1 MEIAVIPL
9 VVALALLAGLLWVAW
24 KILKGV
30 FWCVGRLFLGIG
42 ILLSRVFSFVRRE
55 IVEVARLVGTVV
67 TGAVLLPIL
76 FLNLLLGRWG
86 AGGHYAR
93 AIEDELTSGL
103 LGIWRIAVANP
114 LRLVGLSGMLEGVE
128 HRIPDVVERAPRS
141 RARARAD
148 ALEFPGYNIVGSLP
162 AGGSGAVLYLAQ
174 PEPETFQRFAR
185 SGRDLPAEVVIK
197 SFALVQGS
205 TLPQIVRE
213 SRALEAAG
221 RLGLVYEHHLDD
233 ERFWYV
239 MRYVRGENMD
249 TALQRLHARSG
260 VEGLAP
266 RELALVLGYAQDLL
280 RALDRFHTGGLWH
293 KDVKPAN
300 LIVAPAQEG
309 PSRDGSRDRVHLVDF
324 GLVTPLSSAMTLT
337 THGTEYYRDPEM
349 VRLAMQGVKVHEV
362 DGVKFD
368 LYSAGAVL
376 YSMVENSFPAHGSLS
391 RLTKRCPEALAWIIR
406 RAMADIAQRYSSAS
420 EMLADLA
427 ALAATADPFALRP
440 ADLPSVR
447 AGAAAEFV
455 DEPADEEQ
463 PAGTLEPRPAAAA
476 ASSGR
481 RRCRLTGPERPITP
495 GRRKFRRAL
504 LNAARVVLFVNFFD
518 RGFAAFFE
526 RAFARGGSRFDAAR
540 LEHQPLGRTERAA
553 LERAREVLSVVAQ
566 HDRVHAPAARWNER
580 LSTLVAARQKRG
592 EAKPR
597 ALLFESPASPVGAAE
612 REALALALAAKGF
625 EVLGVGDGDEPAEI
639 EFLAGARRA
648 AELSEPLDEE
658 ALARMQSYLEST
670 KELDAI
676 VWVAGTSAKE
686 EPILRVLTRGG
697 SRTTAAHASSD

>member
-1 MEIAVIPL
+1 MEIAVIPM

-30 FWCVGRLFLGIG
+30 FWCVGKIFLAIG
-42 ILLSRVFSFVRRE
+42 YLLSRVLSFVRRE

-67 TGAVLLPIL
+67 TGVVLLPIL
-76 FLNLLLGRWG
+76 LLNLLLGRWG
-86 AGGHYAR
+86 AGRHYAR

-141 RARARAD
+141 RSRARAD
-148 ALEFPGYNIVGSLP
+148 ALEFPGYKIVGSLP

-174 PEPETFQRFAR
+174 PEPDTFQRFVR

-239 MRYVRGENMD
+239 MRYVRGENLD
-249 TALQRLHARSG
+249 TALHRLHARSG

-266 RELALVLGYAQDLL
+266 SELALVLGYAQDLL
-280 RALDRFHTGGLWH
+280 RALDGFHSGGLWH

-300 LIVAPAQEG
+300 LIVAPAQDG
-309 PSRDGSRDRVHLVDF
+309 PYQERNRDRVHLVDF

-406 RAMADIAQRYSSAS
+406 RAMADIAQRYSSAR

-427 ALAATADPFALRP
+427 ALAAVADPFALRP

-447 AGAAAEFV
+447 GGAAAELI
-455 DEPADEEQ
+455 DERSGEEQ
-463 PAGTLEPRPAAAA
+463 PIRTETLEPRLAAAA
-476 ASSGR
+476 ASSR
-481 RRCRLTGPERPITP
+481 PRRCRVAGPERPITP
-495 GRRKFRRAL
+495 GRRRFRRAL
-504 LNAARVVLFVNFFD
+504 LIAAMVILFVNFFD

-526 RAFARGGSRFDAAR
+526 RAFARGGPPHDVAR
-540 LEHQPLGRTERAA
+540 LERQPLGRAERAA
-553 LERAREVLSVVAQ
+553 FDTAREVLSVVAQ
-566 HDRVHAPAARWNER
+566 DDRVRLPAERWNQR
-580 LSTLVAARQKRG
+580 LSSLMAPKGKRATWNG
-592 EAKPR
+592 MKPR
-597 ALLFESPASPVGAAE
+597 ALVFESPASPVGAEE

-625 EVLGVGDGDEPAEI
+625 EVLGVGDGDDPAEI
-639 EFLAGARRA
+639 ELLAGARRA

-658 ALARMQSYLEST
+658 ALARMQSYVERT
-670 KELDAI
+670 EELDAI

-686 EPILRVLTRGG
+686 EPILRVLTRRGWQD
-697 SRTTAAHASSD
+697 R